1 MICKVRQTI
10 ERLGLL
16 IGVKTLAVGVSG
28 GADSMCL
35 LEILSK
41 LKLEYDIILKVV
53 HINHNIRG
61 DEALRDQKL
70 VEAYCQKIG
79 AECLVYSVDVPSLAK
94 EMGIGEEECGRIKRY
109 EAFYKAGCDAV
120 ATAHTLSD
128 SIETMVFNLVRGTGV
143 KGLCGIP
150 AKRDNIIRPLIECS
164 RKEIEEYCAQNDIPY
179 VTDSTNLTDDYTRNF
194 IRHNI
199 VSAFAEINP
208 SYENAIGS
216 AIEALR
222 LENDFSERM
231 KDEILHLAESEKGYK
246 TSALREADCA
256 IRRRVIAD
264 ILSENMKKDVEKR
277 HIDLVDEAVVN
288 NEGKVEISKDFYAV
302 VSDGTLS
309 FECKAS
315 EFTEWEAD
323 EKEGMFQTP
332 VGCFYLKEAASAEYN
347 NINAVDA
354 DKIVG
359 RLSMSSRKDGDRFYS
374 KKRGNTK
381 SLKKLFNEAEI
392 PSHERN
398 KIAILRDEE
407 NLIWLDGFGTD
418 GKYLPDINTKNVLII
433 KKEG

>member
-16 IGVKTLAVGVSG
+16 DGVKTLAVGVSG

-70 VEAYCQKIG
+70 VEAYCHKIG
-79 AECLVYSVDVPSLAK
+79 VECLVYSVDVPSLAK
-94 EMGIGEEECGRIKRY
+94 EIGIGEEECGRIKRY
-109 EAFYKAGCDAV
+109 EAFNEAGCDAI

-128 SIETMVFNLVRGTGV
+128 SIETMIFNLIRGTGV

-164 RKEIEEYCAQNDIPY
+164 RKEIEEYCAENDIPY
-179 VTDSTNLTDDYTRNF
+179 ITDSTNLTDDYTRNF

-199 VSAFAEINP
+199 VSSFAEINP

-222 LENDFSERM
+222 LENDFSERK
-231 KDEILHLAESEKGYK
+231 KDEVLTSSKSASGYNA
-246 TSALREADCA
+246 SVLRKSDFA
-256 IRRRVIAD
+256 IRRRAISD
-264 ILSENMKKDVEKR
+264 ILSANMKKDVEKR
-277 HIDLVDEAVVN
+277 HIDLVDEAVMKNV
-288 NEGKVEISKDFYAV
+288 GKVEISKDFYAV
-302 VSDGTLS
+302 VSDNILS
-309 FECKAS
+309 FENKVS
-315 EFTEWEAD
+315 DFPEWEAD
-323 EKEGMFQTP
+323 EKDGVFHTP
-332 VGCFYLKEAASAEYN
+332 VGCFYLKEVSSAEYN

-359 RLSMSSRKDGDRFYS
+359 RLYMSSRKDGDRFYS

-381 SLKKLFNEAEI
+381 SLKKLFNEVEI
-392 PSHERN
+392 PSYDRN
-398 KIAILRDEE
+398 KVAILRDDK
-407 NLIWLDGFGTD
+407 NLIWIDGFGTD
-418 GKYLPDINTKNVLII
+418 GKYLPDINAKKVLII